1 MNYYLIAKFIHIV
14 GALGL
19 FIALGIEWL
28 SLRNLRRATSPA
40 EVRNWTRIVRGIQKL
55 GAPSMAATVISGFYM
70 MAVARMHV
78 AWLVVAFAALIV
90 LAVLAVTVTQRRVAV
105 IWRSMEEATNEA
117 ISAPLH
123 QLLRQPLLWIVTQI
137 RVTLAL
143 GIVFLMTLKPDLMGS
158 LLTIGIAVSLG
169 LVLARFTLGSEQ
181 ARDETDQAQRG
192 LYQA

>member
-181 ARDETDQAQRG
+181 AGDETDQAQRG